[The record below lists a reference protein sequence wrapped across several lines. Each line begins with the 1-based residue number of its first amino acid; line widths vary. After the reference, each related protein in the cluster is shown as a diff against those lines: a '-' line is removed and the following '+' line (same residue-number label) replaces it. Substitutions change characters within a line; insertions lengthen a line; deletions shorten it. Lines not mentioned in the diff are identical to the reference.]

1 MINILQIIN
10 QNNAKLLSLAK
21 TDEEKELIEQNIDL
35 LTLIIDDNLLFYK
48 ESDK

>member
-10 QNNAKLLSLAK
+10 QNNTKLLSLAK
-21 TDEEKELIEQNIDL
+21 TDEEKELIEQNIEL
-35 LTLIIDDNLLFYK
+35 LALIIDDNLLFYK

>member
-21 TDEEKELIEQNIDL
+21 TDEEKELIEQNIEL

-48 ESDK
+48 KSDK

>member
-21 TDEEKELIEQNIDL
+21 TDEQKELIEQNIEL
-35 LTLIIDDNLLFYK
+35 LTLIIDDNLLFHK

>member
-21 TDEEKELIEQNIDL
+21 TGEEKELIEQNIEL

>member
-21 TDEEKELIEQNIDL
+21 TDEEKELIEQNIEL
-35 LTLIIDDNLLFYK
+35 LALIIDDNLLFYK

>member
-21 TDEEKELIEQNIDL
+21 TDEEKELIEQNIEL

>member
-10 QNNAKLLSLAK
+10 QNNTKLLSLAK
-21 TDEEKELIEQNIDL
+21 TNEEKELIEQNIEL

>member
-1 MINILQIIN
+1 MINILQMIN

-21 TDEEKELIEQNIDL
+21 TDEEKELIEQNIEL

>member
-10 QNNAKLLSLAK
+10 KNNAKLLSLAK
-21 TDEEKELIEQNIDL
+21 TDEEKELIEQNIEL

>member
-10 QNNAKLLSLAK
+10 QNNAKLLSLTK
-21 TDEEKELIEQNIDL
+21 TDEEKELIEQNIEL

-48 ESDK
+48 ESNK